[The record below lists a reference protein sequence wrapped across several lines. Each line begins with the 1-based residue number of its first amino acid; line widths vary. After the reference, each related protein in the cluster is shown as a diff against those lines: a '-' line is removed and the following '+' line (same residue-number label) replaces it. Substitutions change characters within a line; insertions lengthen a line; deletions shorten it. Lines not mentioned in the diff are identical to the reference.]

1 MADILFDCEAA
12 QSLSIL
18 ARNDVYRAEF
28 CFGCGLQ
35 RFDGGGDGHFAE
47 QELEEK
53 DVLKCILCASLLF
66 QNRLRFGR
74 SAAFFGRA

>member
-12 QSLSIL
+12 LSLSIL
-18 ARNDVYRAEF
+18 ACNDVYRAEF

-35 RFDGGGDGHFAE
+35 RFDGGGHGHFAE

-66 QNRLRFGR
+66 
-74 SAAFFGRA
+74 